1 MMRCLALAETM
12 AGLGFVPRFL
22 SAAGSTN
29 VLSALSQSGFPA
41 VDVGLGQD
49 GVEQA
54 RAAGMGLQ
62 SLAVID
68 HYGLGRE
75 TERKFANSGVTTLA
89 FEDLPNRPHAAA
101 ILLDPTPGRSASEYK
116 ALVPP
121 ETRVLAGS
129 AYALMRPVWRSA
141 RRKRGAG
148 PPDGIRIVVSV
159 GATDP
164 MNATGRIVE
173 ALKTFDAPIDIIL
186 GASAQHLDDVR
197 RKLGPHMTL
206 HIDPPDMPMLLVRA
220 SLAIGA
226 AGTSSFERCLL
237 GLPSIAIPVVDNQA
251 NIAAALTGSGAAEV
265 LQVEILDRPQALLA
279 RVAALAGDSERRR
292 AMAAAARVW
301 CDGRGALRLI
311 AALTGQ
317 ETARDGN
324 AVTLRLAEVT
334 DSDWLLALQS
344 RPETRRYARNPAV
357 PTSAEHAAWCGSVM
371 DNPDRVLCVI
381 EHNGERCGF
390 IRLDRRL
397 TEGRPRFEVSIS
409 IDPDHHRNGLGA
421 AALSLTRRLAPGA
434 ELDAAIDARNAASQ
448 ALFVRAGYG
457 QVEPELYRSLPQ

>member
-12 AGLGFVPRFL
+12 AGLGFAPRFL
-22 SAAGSTN
+22 SAPGSTN

-49 GVEQA
+49 GVEEA
-54 RAAGMGLQ
+54 RAAGLGSQ

-68 HYGLGRE
+68 HYGLDRE
-75 TERKFANSGVTTLA
+75 TERKFANTGATTLV
-89 FEDLPNRPHAAA
+89 FGDLPNRPHAAA

-116 ALVPP
+116 AFVPA
-121 ETRVLAGS
+121 ETRVLVGS
-129 AYALMRPVWRSA
+129 AYALMRPVWRAA

-148 PPDGIRIVVSV
+148 PTDGVRIVVSL

-164 MNATGRIVE
+164 MNATGLIVE
-173 ALKTFDAPIDIIL
+173 ALKTFNAPIDVVL
-186 GASAQHLDDVR
+186 GASAPHLDDVR

-206 HIDPPDMPMLLVRA
+206 HVDPPDMPMLLTRA
-220 SLAIGA
+220 TLAIGA

-237 GLPSIAIPVVDNQA
+237 GLPSIAIPIVDNQA
-251 NIAAALTGSGAAEV
+251 DIAKALAESGAAEV
-265 LQVEILDRPQALLA
+265 LPAEILNDRQALLA
-279 RVAALAGDSERRR
+279 RVAALAGDAERCRT
-292 AMAAAARVW
+292 MAAAARAL

-311 AALTGQ
+311 AVLAG
-317 ETARDGN
+317 EVPARDGG
-324 AVTLRLAEVT
+324 AVTLRLAEAN

-357 PTSAEHAAWCGSVM
+357 PAPAEHAAWYGGVI
-371 DNPDRVLCVI
+371 DDPDRVLCIV

-390 IRLDRRL
+390 IRLDRRTTL
-397 TEGRPRFEVSIS
+397 GRLRFEVSIG
-409 IDPDHHRNGLGA
+409 IDPDHHRNRLGS
-421 AALSLTRRLAPGA
+421 AALSLARRLAPGA
-434 ELDAAIDARNAASQ
+434 ELDAAVDVRNAASR
-448 ALFVRAGYG
+448 ALFVQAGYG